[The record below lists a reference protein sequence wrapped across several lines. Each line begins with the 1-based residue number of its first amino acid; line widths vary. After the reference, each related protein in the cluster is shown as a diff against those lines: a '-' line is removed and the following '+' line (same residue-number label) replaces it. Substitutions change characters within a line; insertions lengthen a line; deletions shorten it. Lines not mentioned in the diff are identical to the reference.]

1 MNVSETH
8 RVDHAALL
16 GDRLLDL
23 DSGPARG
30 KKIYA
35 PDWALEAHSE
45 RVAPMRSSSRG
56 HALADPYRDSLCLR
70 DHIVR
75 RRLVGGGGCIGAR
88 RRWVDRR
95 SLCPA
100 S

>member
-8 RVDHAALL
+8 RVDHAVLL

-45 RVAPMRSSSRG
+45 RVAPMRSSSGG
-56 HALADPYRDSLCLR
+56 HARADPYRDSLCLR